1 MLLYNVTIGIDK
13 EIEQE
18 WIDWMK
24 QQYIPVVMK
33 TEMFTDWKMYRVLHD
48 QEDGSVSYSIQYFAV
63 DIQEVVNFVEKIEPE
78 LNIEFQKRFK
88 DRHVAFRTLLE
99 EV

>member
-1 MLLYNVTIGIDK
+1 MLLYNVTVGIDK

>member
-1 MLLYNVTIGIDK
+1 MLLYNVTVGIDK

-48 QEDGSVSYSIQYFAV
+48 QEDGSVSYSIQYFAA

-78 LNIEFQKRFK
+78 LNVEFQKRFK